1 MSGETR
7 AHWELK
13 RAALY
18 WAQVQGYGIAGVE
31 VRVPKSRY
39 RADVAGYGN
48 VTLRQAQGRLLH
60 PEGARSLARGI
71 ENGP

>member
-31 VRVPKSRY
+31 VRVPGE
-39 RADVAGYGN
+39 AIWE
-48 VTLRQAQGRLLH
+48 GR
-60 PEGARSLARGI
+60 RGGGI
-71 ENGP
+71 LEPRMDTNRH